1 MGRMW
6 PSRKRIVLVTFGLL
20 LLLDVTRS
28 LYARLG
34 YADPVEL
41 WQPDPAHYADLVW
54 PPGSDV
60 LPDTP
65 LGPRIYAKRC
75 AVCHGPD
82 GRGNGPAAPSLTP
95 HPRDFTKGQFKYKS
109 TPPGQPPTDED
120 LVRVITN
127 GLTASAMP
135 YWRDLLTEQ
144 EIREVVAHIKTLS
157 PVFLKTVPRP
167 LQISPHLPAD
177 AASLERGKAF
187 FVGAGCSVCHGPDG
201 RGMIPMK
208 DTNGHTVISRDLSAP
223 WTFRGGSTPEQIWLR
238 ITTGLAPSPM
248 PPFETVLS
256 PTQRWDVVNYVLSL
270 ARTAPWEPGGTL
282 DGPGQSADPIKRGA
296 YLIQAEMC
304 GLCHTQINRTGI
316 YRSDGF
322 YLAGGMRVDMGA
334 HGHLVSRNLTSDLT
348 TGLGEWTNEQI
359 IEALRNG
366 HTPDRVLNVLDMPW
380 NFLHALPDEDA
391 NAIASFLK
399 SLPPVRNRIPPPLH
413 YGVLETLAVKLAHPR
428 WPAFPPDVLTFVEGN
443 FGQTGDVPSRGWL
456 QAYLINAQWLILL
469 LGIVAFVFTE
479 TRDKQRGVG
488 QRWKT
493 AGIVFVILAA
503 FFLGW
508 LVYHLP
514 AVSFVPPER
523 VARQFLDRI
532 PAPNLSE
539 LPSPE
544 QATLVKRGR
553 LLFTVA
559 SCAFCHRPE
568 GYGGLKISWKAFGSL
583 WTRNITPDRKTG
595 IGAWSDREI
604 ARAIRS
610 GVTPDGRMLHW
621 QGMIWDFAS
630 NWDEEDLRAI
640 IAYLRTLPPVSKQI
654 PSARPPADDDCDK
667 YTFWINESDR
677 PGCE

>member
-1 MGRMW
+1 MGWMVL
-6 PSRKRIVLVTFGLL
+6 SRKRVLLVTFGLL
-20 LLLDVTRS
+20 FLLDVTRS
-28 LYARLG
+28 LYARIG

-54 PPGSDV
+54 PPGTDV
-60 LPDTP
+60 PPDTP

-82 GRGNGPAAPSLTP
+82 GRGNGPAAPSLIP
-95 HPRDFTKGQFKYKS
+95 HPRDFAKGQFKYKS
-109 TPPGQPPTDED
+109 TLVGQPPSDED
-120 LVRVITN
+120 LIRVVSH
-127 GLTASAMP
+127 GLQASAMP

-144 EIREVVAHIKTLS
+144 EIREVVSYIKKMSTVFEGTVPQPLVIPPRVPPDEASIARGKTL
-157 PVFLKTVPRP
+157 FTV
-167 LQISPHLPAD
+167 QACI
-177 AASLERGKAF
+177 
-187 FVGAGCSVCHGPDG
+187 VCHGPDA
-201 RGMIPMK
+201 RGMISMK
-208 DTNGHTVISRDLSAP
+208 DMNGYTVVSRDLTAP
-223 WTFRGGSTPEQIWLR
+223 WTFRGGSSPEQVWLR
-238 ITTGLAPSPM
+238 ITTGLPPSPM
-248 PPFETVLS
+248 PAFETALS
-256 PTQRWDVVNYVLSL
+256 PTQRWDLVNYVLSL
-270 ARTAPWEPGGTL
+270 ARKVPWEPGGTP
-282 DGPGQSADPIKRGA
+282 DGPGHSADPVKRGA
-296 YLIQAEMC
+296 YLIHAEMC
-304 GLCHTQINRTGI
+304 ALCHTQINRTGI
-316 YRSDGF
+316 YRSDDF

-334 HGHLVSRNLTSDLT
+334 HGHLVSRNLTGDRT

-366 HTPDRVLNVLDMPW
+366 RTADRVLNVLDMPW

-399 SLPPVRNRIPPPLH
+399 SLQPVRNRIPPPLR
-413 YGVLETLAVKLAHPR
+413 YGVLETLARKLVHPQ
-428 WPAFPPDVLTFVEGN
+428 WPAFPPDVLVFVEGN
-443 FGQTGDVPSRGWL
+443 FGQTGDVPSRGWP
-456 QAYLINAQWLILL
+456 QSYLINAQWLILL

-479 TRDKQRGVG
+479 TRNKQRGIG

-493 AGIVFVILAA
+493 AGILFVVLAA

-523 VARQFLDRI
+523 IARQFLDRI
-532 PAPNLSE
+532 PTPNLTE

-544 QATLVKRGR
+544 QTTLVKRGR
-553 LLFTVA
+553 LLYTVA

-568 GYGGLKISWKAFGSL
+568 GYGGLKISWKAFGTL

-595 IGAWSDREI
+595 IGTWSDREI
-604 ARAIRS
+604 ARAVRS
-610 GVTPDGRMLHW
+610 GVTPDGRTLHW
-621 QGMIWDFAS
+621 QGMIWDLAS

-654 PSARPPADDDCDK
+654 PSARPPADDDCEK

>member
-1 MGRMW
+1 MGWMSL
-6 PSRKRIVLVTFGLL
+6 SRKRVVLVTLGLL

-28 LYARLG
+28 LYARIG

-54 PPGSDV
+54 PPGTG
-60 LPDTP
+60 LPPDTP
-65 LGPRIYAKRC
+65 PGPRIYAQRC

-82 GRGNGPAAPSLTP
+82 GRGNGPAAPSLIP
-95 HPRDFTKGQFKYKS
+95 HPRDFTQGQFKYKS

-120 LVRVITN
+120 LVRVVTN

-157 PVFLKTVPRP
+157 PVFQKTPPQP
-167 LQISPHLPAD
+167 LQISPQVPGD
-177 AASLERGKAF
+177 AASLERGKAY
-187 FVGAGCSVCHGPDG
+187 FVGAGCSVCHGPQG
-201 RGMIPMK
+201 RGLIPMK
-208 DTNGHTVISRDLSAP
+208 DTNGHTIMSRDLSAP
-223 WTFRGGSTPEQIWLR
+223 WTFRGGRNPEQIWLR
-238 ITTGLAPSPM
+238 ITIGLAPSPM
-248 PPFETVLS
+248 PAFETVLS

-270 ARTAPWEPGGTL
+270 ARTAPWEPGGVL

-296 YLIQAEMC
+296 YLVHAQMC

-316 YRSDGF
+316 YRSDDF
-322 YLAGGMRVDMGA
+322 YLAGGMRVDVGA
-334 HGHLVSRNLTSDLT
+334 HGHLVSRNLTGDRT
-348 TGLGEWTNEQI
+348 TGLGAWSNGQI

-366 HTPDRVLNVLDMPW
+366 HTPDRILNVLDMPW

-399 SLPPVRNRIPPPLH
+399 SLPPVTNRIPPPLH
-413 YGVLETLAVKLAHPR
+413 YGVLETFVMKLKDPR
-428 WPAFPPDVLTFVEGN
+428 WPAFPPAVLTFVEGN
-443 FGQTGDVPSRGWL
+443 FGQTGDVAARGWP
-456 QAYLINAQWLILL
+456 QAALINTQWVILI
-469 LGIVAFVFTE
+469 LGIVAFGFAE
-479 TRDKQRGVG
+479 MRDGPRELGHG
-488 QRWKT
+488 WKR
-493 AGIVFVILAA
+493 AGIVFVILAS
-503 FFLGW
+503 FLLGW

-514 AVSFVPPER
+514 AVGFLPPER
-523 VARQFLDRI
+523 VARQVLDRI
-532 PAPNLSE
+532 PTPNVNA

-544 QATLVKRGR
+544 QATLVTRGR

-568 GYGGLKISWKAFGSL
+568 GYGGLKISWKAFGTL
-583 WTRNITPDRKTG
+583 WTRNITSDRTTG

-610 GVTPDGRMLHW
+610 GVTPDGRTLHW

-630 NWDEEDLRAI
+630 NWDEVDLRAI

-654 PSARPPADDDCDK
+654 PAARPPAADDCEK
-667 YTFWINESDR
+667 YTFWVNDSDR
-677 PGCE
+677 PGCQ